1 MSGEPGCQRNRLLP
15 SKTVSEWGQ
24 CHHILLEYGTRAPDH
39 GSPNQSFW
47 HIDLGRGL
55 KNDSYPGGLP
65 MAQAKPVSL
74 TPLSFEKAS
83 SGLSRADPPVSFLR
97 PKKATSKPK
106 QRQNIVKGV

>member
-1 MSGEPGCQRNRLLP
+1 
-15 SKTVSEWGQ
+15 
-24 CHHILLEYGTRAPDH
+24 
-39 GSPNQSFW
+39 
-47 HIDLGRGL
+47 
-55 KNDSYPGGLP
+55 

-83 SGLSRADPPVSFLR
+83 SELSRADPPVSFLR